1 MFTLGRKVSLT
12 YRTNQII
19 LSLALISGIMWYIVT
34 TDLAESAVLAGSLF
48 LSWAL
53 VREIDCRRE
62 YAAFVA
68 VGIYTVLQ
76 LFFSLIDKKKED
88 VLIKASPLFTMF
100 TLNHESCHTSESTM
114 SGKRALKPS
123 PNSDG

>member
-68 VGIYTVLQ
+68 VWIYTVLQ
-76 LFFSLIDKKKED
+76 FFLLDRKE
-88 VLIKASPLFTMF
+88 
-100 TLNHESCHTSESTM
+100 
-114 SGKRALKPS
+114 KRGCAYQSIPSFYNVYLKS
-123 PNSDG
+123 